1 MSVRVDN
8 LKNEIKGLLEA
19 IQTLRSK
26 DKPEEGD
33 PVTLRTYLGKLTD
46 AQTRLAD
53 EERADKVEAEFR
65 QPAEP
70 TSPGQ
75 EERADVKVS
84 LGRYLQAVAAMAGMD
99 SERSSYLMSR
109 KEARSIVVE
118 VRDAMAG
125 ETRAPSG
132 MSEAVPADGG
142 FLVGTQ
148 QSAMLAER
156 LYDEGRIP
164 ALCDR
169 IPISGPFN
177 GIKYPV
183 IDETSR
189 ADGYRSGGVLAYWKN
204 EAAATTAKK
213 PVIGEQ
219 TMNLEKLFAL
229 CYVTDEL
236 LQDSVAL
243 EAFLSREFDKEMY
256 FKLADAVLNGTGAGQ
271 PLGILN
277 APCLVS
283 VAKETGQTA
292 KTINFENVVNMYAQL
307 WSGAA
312 FGSTRWIMNRSCIP
326 QIMSLAIKVGTAGF
340 PLYIPGNSLAGTPNG
355 TLLGVPIIFAEQA
368 QTLGTA
374 GDIYLAD
381 MSQYRIIDKAG
392 IQAASSMH
400 VNFLTDEMAYRWTM
414 RVNGQ
419 PLWKKSLT
427 PYKDASTS
435 KPVGPFVCT
444 AVRA

>member
-1 MSVRVDN
+1 MSVRTDK
-8 LKNEIKGLLEA
+8 LTAEIRGLLES
-19 IQTLRSK
+19 IQVLRSK
-26 DKPEEGD
+26 EKPEEGD
-33 PVTLRTYLGKLTD
+33 PLTLRTYLGKLTE
-46 AQTRLAD
+46 AQTQLAD
-53 EERADKVEAEFR
+53 EQAADAAEARFSA
-65 QPAEP
+65 PAEP
-70 TSPGQ
+70 MARGQ
-75 EERADVKVS
+75 EQRAEPAVS
-84 LGRYLQAVAAMAGMD
+84 LGRYLQAVAAMGGMD
-99 SERSSYLMSR
+99 SERSRYLMPR
-109 KEARSIVVE
+109 AEARTIVIE
-118 VRDAMAG
+118 ARDSMSG

-132 MSEAVPADGG
+132 MSEAVPSDGG

-204 EAAATTAKK
+204 EAASTTATK
-213 PVIGEQ
+213 PKIGEQ

-229 CYVTDEL
+229 SYVTDEL

-243 EAFLSREFDKEMY
+243 EAFISREFDKEMY
-256 FKLADAVLNGTGAGQ
+256 FKLADAIIIGTGAGQ

-277 APCLVS
+277 AACLVS
-283 VAKETGQTA
+283 VVKETGQTA
-292 KTINFENVVNMYAQL
+292 KTINFENIVNMYAQL

-312 FGSTRWIMNRSCIP
+312 FASTRWIMNRSCIP

-340 PLYIPGNSLAGTPNG
+340 PLFIPGNSLSGTPNG
-355 TLLGVPIIFAEQA
+355 TLLGVPIVFAEQSA
-368 QTLGTA
+368 TLGTA
-374 GDIYLAD
+374 GDIILAD

-392 IQAASSMH
+392 VQAASSMH
-400 VNFLTDEMAYRWTM
+400 VNFVTDEMAYRWTM
-414 RVNGQ
+414 RVNGM
-419 PLWKKSLT
+419 PLWKSSLI
-427 PYKDASTS
+427 PFKDASAS
-435 KPVGPFVCT
+435 KPVSPMVVA